1 MAVAF
6 DGLVVS
12 NYIYLCS
19 LFDSGSSGGH
29 EMGPACWVRAM
40 SGAVMVGDTPTL
52 IGLGKAERQ
61 SGEAI
66 RFVKRQSRQV
76 RA

>member
-12 NYIYLCS
+12 DYIYLCS

-40 SGAVMVGDTPTL
+40 SGAVMVGDTPDADWP
-52 IGLGKAERQ
+52 GEGRGQ